1 VSPPSRHPPPGG
13 SKEAPP
19 APKPASPA
27 KPSIALRPDA
37 PVVLVVEDD
46 DDLRRLIV
54 TGLGVAF
61 RVYEARDGQHAL
73 EVLETM
79 PVPAAIVSDVN
90 MPRVDGFSLAK
101 LLKRE
106 PQRKSIPLV
115 FLTARTRPI
124 DVVTGINAGARHY
137 ITKPF
142 KVADL
147 VAKVQSVI
155 AKDKR

>member
-1 VSPPSRHPPPGG
+1 VSPPSRRPPPTGPKAPPPGG
-13 SKEAPP
+13 KAATPV
-19 APKPASPA
+19 KPA
-27 KPSIALRPDA
+27 IALRPDA

-54 TGLGVAF
+54 TGLGVSF

-73 EVLETM
+73 EVLEAM

-90 MPRVDGFSLAK
+90 MPRVDGFSLAR
-101 LLKRE
+101 LLKKE
-106 PQRKSIPLV
+106 PQRRGIPIVL
-115 FLTARTRPI
+115 LTARTRPI

-142 KVADL
+142 NVADL
-147 VAKVQSVI
+147 VKKVQSVI
-155 AKDKR
+155 GTDKR

>member
-1 VSPPSRHPPPGG
+1 VSPPSRRPPPPG
-13 SKEAPP
+13 
-19 APKPASPA
+19 PKPAPAGPKAA
-27 KPSIALRPDA
+27 KPAIALRPDA

-54 TGLGVAF
+54 TGLGVSF

-73 EVLETM
+73 EVLDAM

-90 MPRVDGFSLAK
+90 MPRVDGFSLAR
-101 LLKRE
+101 LLKKE
-106 PQRKSIPLV
+106 PQRRGIPIVL
-115 FLTARTRPI
+115 LTARTRPI

-142 KVADL
+142 NVADL
-147 VAKVQSVI
+147 VKKVQSVI
-155 AKDKR
+155 ASDRR